1 MTERSLSAISSPGAT
16 PLPTAPVPRVKL
28 PGFQARPG
36 CAVGRSG
43 RSSEA
48 TAPRA
53 TAGHTRGRRQGPE
66 RATGLENTRVRPG
79 AICSRQPQPQGT
91 TAVGR
96 HAPSCQSGHTRTT
109 HGRRLCRGGHAGAA
123 ECAVLSCRL
132 RSLPGA
138 LQPARPAV
146 QEPRGGAPSPVPG
159 SGWRCAQQPGMGLRA
174 PPAGNP
180 SGQPRG
186 EGPGPRCA
194 VRRVTSRALVKPSR
208 RPYQLCRARALRP
221 WARQLTAPSLVCK
234 SI

>member
-109 HGRRLCRGGHAGAA
+109 HGGRLCRGGTRAQWSARRS
-123 ECAVLSCRL
+123 AVDSALSRAPSSPPAQQF
-132 RSLPGA
+132 RSPGA
-138 LQPARPAV
+138 ERPAPSQARV
-146 QEPRGGAPSPVPG
+146 GGAPSSPGWG
-159 SGWRCAQQPGMGLRA
+159 SGRPLLGTPRDSPGVRAQGLAARSGGS
-174 PPAGNP
+174 PP
-180 SGQPRG
+180 
-186 EGPGPRCA
+186 E
-194 VRRVTSRALVKPSR
+194 L
-208 RPYQLCRARALRP
+208 
-221 WARQLTAPSLVCK
+221 W
-234 SI
+234 